1 MLHGQRVVC
10 EGWAR
15 EQVQRLQPGMVAD
28 GGSLH
33 GLLQIIDSQISR
45 QALSEIEGR
54 HKDIVRL
61 ESSIKELHD
70 MFMDIA
76 MLVENQVTGRGCQ
89 RGETG
94 EKEAQALRRTTRN
107 RAGSQGRW
115 ERRRG
120 FARWRNRTSISQGRE
135 CSLER

>member
-1 MLHGQRVVC
+1 
-10 EGWAR
+10 
-15 EQVQRLQPGMVAD
+15 MVAD

-33 GLLQIIDSQISR
+33 GLLQIIDSQISK

-89 RGETG
+89 HGQAGER
-94 EKEAQALRRTTRN
+94 EAQALLRTTSD

-115 ERRRG
+115 EKCRG
-120 FARWRNRTSISQGRE
+120 FARWRIRTPESRGKE